1 MVDGLGKMTIDSPL
15 DKEGFHRQAYIKF
28 QYHHRG
34 VPSHNVSRYS
44 EEPTSYTPY
53 RLRPLA
59 SQTEE
64 TSKSLQDQSC
74 LKHSE
79 EQSCAEDMTQGN
91 SGSKYFKL
99 EPSGHSWFNLDQTS
113 SKTRRQHQP
122 GVKKCEQ
129 DILKIPS
136 SWPFRTQPQLS
147 ESDVNDIKRTVR
159 SRPCLTPL
167 RGDIKSKINTSH
179 PGHSFQVVSAP
190 LSSITSD
197 KDQIPP
203 CMNKSKDKAI
213 VFRDLTY
220 PVVHMLDENKKQK
233 SMPDHT
239 HSDCLDSF
247 LSTTQCIRPTNDSMI
262 NEQLQPPKYIHI
274 ARKDDKE
281 QKKILGKSKRF
292 GITRCNTFCQEG
304 ISLKRKESKSPFRP
318 ASTSSWRGKHMHMR
332 FLDETYSEINQS
344 DPDYFSNY
352 LLSVSRP
359 SLSSRPKGKP
369 LRLAT
374 PNHTSCSIDASAC
387 AGVNDAGEPQHAQ
400 YSKDSSAKNDCEN
413 ESDIKKNVGK
423 SHIVQDNSHVNL
435 SQTFLPTGRT
445 LKTPG
450 HPITNHTTV
459 VHADTNGVNEKFS
472 EKIESLPQSR
482 YIQTET
488 DSQKNNDKCEMS
500 SERVHFENLCAGQS
514 CQCLQ
519 KDDAKMAQ
527 KCEIGITDQI
537 SNVNQHRNTEHGGD
551 YLALTNTDYVV
562 YESDRNSGFRHCIDS
577 HGLPN
582 DRTVSQ
588 SVDMDDSPHHST
600 CCRKESVDIDGP
612 PHAGTCCRKESVD
625 IDGPPHAGTCCRK
638 ESVDIDGPPH
648 AGTCCRKESVD
659 IDGPPHAGTC
669 CRKESVDIDGP
680 PHAGTCCRK
689 ESVDIDGPPHAG
701 TCCRKESVDID
712 GPPHAGTCCRKES
725 VDMAGPPH
733 AGTDCRKESVDID
746 GPPHP
751 GTCCR
756 KESMDMAGPPH
767 SGTCCRRESADM
779 DDPPHPATCS
789 RKESMDMA
797 GPPHSGTCC
806 RKESVDIDSPPH
818 AGTGCRKESVDMAG
832 PPHSGTCCRKES
844 VAMAGPPHSGT
855 CCRKESVAMAGP
867 PHPGTCCRK
876 VGNNGDN
883 ELHQIDT
890 HSDKRR
896 FEQTSCVTG
905 KCEAIEYAD
914 VTMDNA
920 YQNDTNTGLHSF
932 HLKDKLSCE
941 SEHTII
947 SMDGDEL
954 CQTDDD
960 FQYDFYSPL
969 PERCTK
975 GKQSGCTSHGKNL
988 VLTRLRDWAAMARTK
1003 QQIDSKSSGCS
1014 INSCKANMAEV
1025 SHAID
1030 SVPIVDTSQYHMFAR
1045 KNTLSRRKI

>member
-15 DKEGFHRQAYIKF
+15 DKEGFHRQVYIKF

-197 KDQIPP
+197 KDQIPL
-203 CMNKSKDKAI
+203 CINKSKDKAMHSSVI
-213 VFRDLTY
+213 RNLTY
-220 PVVHMLDENKKQK
+220 PVVHMLDENNKQN
-233 SMPDHT
+233 SMPDHI
-239 HSDCLDSF
+239 HSDQKLDRLDSF

-262 NEQLQPPKYIHI
+262 NEQLQPPKYIPV
-274 ARKDDKE
+274 ARKEDKE
-281 QKKILGKSKRF
+281 QKQILGKSKRF

-332 FLDETYSEINQS
+332 FLDKTYSEINQS

-359 SLSSRPKGKP
+359 SLASRPNGKP

-374 PNHTSCSIDASAC
+374 PNHTSCSIDAPAC
-387 AGVNDAGEPQHAQ
+387 AGVNDTGEPQHAQ

-413 ESDIKKNVGK
+413 ESEIKKNVGK
-423 SHIVQDNSHVNL
+423 SQNVQDNSHVDLN
-435 SQTFLPTGRT
+435 QTFLPTGRT

-459 VHADTNGVNEKFS
+459 VHADINGVNEKCS

-488 DSQKNNDKCEMS
+488 DSQNINDKYEMFT
-500 SERVHFENLCAGQS
+500 EKVHFEDLCAGQS
-514 CQCLQ
+514 RQGDISSTDGLQ
-519 KDDAKMAQ
+519 MGHYSQRADKDDANMAQ
-527 KCEIGITDQI
+527 NCKIGITDQI

-551 YLALTNTDYVV
+551 YLPLTNKDYGV
-562 YESDRNSGFRHCIDS
+562 YESDSNSCFRHCIDS
-577 HGLPN
+577 NGLLN
-582 DRTVSQ
+582 EGTASQ
-588 SVDMDDSPHHST
+588 SVDM
-600 CCRKESVDIDGP
+600 
-612 PHAGTCCRKESVD
+612 A
-625 IDGPPHAGTCCRK
+625 
-638 ESVDIDGPPH
+638 
-648 AGTCCRKESVD
+648 
-659 IDGPPHAGTC
+659 
-669 CRKESVDIDGP
+669 
-680 PHAGTCCRK
+680 
-689 ESVDIDGPPHAG
+689 
-701 TCCRKESVDID
+701 
-712 GPPHAGTCCRKES
+712 
-725 VDMAGPPH
+725 
-733 AGTDCRKESVDID
+733 

-756 KESMDMAGPPH
+756 KESVA
-767 SGTCCRRESADM
+767 M
-779 DDPPHPATCS
+779 DDPL
-789 RKESMDMA
+789 
-797 GPPHSGTCC
+797 
-806 RKESVDIDSPPH
+806 
-818 AGTGCRKESVDMAG
+818 
-832 PPHSGTCCRKES
+832 
-844 VAMAGPPHSGT
+844 
-855 CCRKESVAMAGP
+855 
-867 PHPGTCCRK
+867 HPGTCCRK

-883 ELHQIDT
+883 ELHQINT
-890 HSDKRR
+890 YSDKRR

-905 KCEAIEYAD
+905 KCEAIEDAD

-920 YQNDTNTGLHSF
+920 DENDTNTGLHSF
-932 HLKDKLSCE
+932 PLEDKLSCE
-941 SEHTII
+941 SEHSIN

-954 CQTDDD
+954 CQADDD
-960 FQYDFYSPL
+960 FEYDFYSPL

-1014 INSCKANMAEV
+1014 INVCTANMAGV

-1045 KNTLSRRKI
+1045 KNTLNRRKI